1 MSPADRLPDTASGP
15 ESDDV
20 PLDDVPELDRGEIR
34 ADNLEFERVTPRV
47 VKRRRPTRL
56 IIPVIILIV
65 AAGGSLAIWG
75 DDWMGPNPAKI
86 PLVKAPDGPFKIKPE
101 IPGGMPIT
109 NRDKLVYGLLEMK
122 TPEQRGETLLPQ
134 PEQPLPAPKPGPST
148 TKTSNQIGKS
158 SRSTAVENI
167 LPQAQPLIK
176 PTAPA
181 SLHLGKLD
189 MPKLAEAPASAFPPA
204 GNKKNKSPPQKSSQS
219 SGIAEASKLQ
229 PTTQNSQSTN
239 TPKKNSATKSAFVAL
254 LTKSYQVQLAAV
266 RDVSATQTEWRRLQV
281 RHKILL
287 GNLKLSVVRADL
299 GSKGIF
305 YRLRAGP
312 LIDQS
317 SAKKLCKDLIKVK
330 VSCLVVKPSG

>member
-15 ESDDV
+15 ESDEV

-56 IIPVIILIV
+56 IFPVIIIIV

-75 DDWMGPNPAKI
+75 DDWMGPDPAKI
-86 PLVKAPDGPFKIKPE
+86 PLVKAPDGPLKIKPE

-148 TKTSNQIGKS
+148 TKTSNQIGES
-158 SRSTAVENI
+158 SRSSEVENI
-167 LPQAQPLIK
+167 LPQAQTPIK

-181 SLHLGKLD
+181 SLDLGKPD
-189 MPKLAEAPASAFPPA
+189 IPKLAEA
-204 GNKKNKSPPQKSSQS
+204 G
-219 SGIAEASKLQ
+219 KLQ
-229 PTTQNSQSTN
+229 PTTQSSQSTN
-239 TPKKNSATKSAFVAL
+239 TPKKNSATKSASVAL

-266 RDVSATQTEWRRLQV
+266 RDVSAAQTEWRRLQV

-312 LIDQS
+312 LINQS
-317 SAKKLCKDLIKVK
+317 SAKKLCKDLVIVK
-330 VSCLVVKPSG
+330 VSCLVVKPGG

>member
-15 ESDDV
+15 ESDEV

-56 IIPVIILIV
+56 IFPVIIIIV

-75 DDWMGPNPAKI
+75 DDWMGPDPAKI
-86 PLVKAPDGPFKIKPE
+86 PLVKAPDGPLKIKPE

-148 TKTSNQIGKS
+148 TKTSNQIGES
-158 SRSTAVENI
+158 SRSSEVENI
-167 LPQAQPLIK
+167 LPQAQTPIK

-181 SLHLGKLD
+181 SLDLGKPD
-189 MPKLAEAPASAFPPA
+189 IPKLAEA
-204 GNKKNKSPPQKSSQS
+204 G
-219 SGIAEASKLQ
+219 KLQ
-229 PTTQNSQSTN
+229 PTTQSSQSTN
-239 TPKKNSATKSAFVAL
+239 TPKKNSATKSASVAL

-266 RDVSATQTEWRRLQV
+266 RDVSAAQTEWRRLQV

-312 LIDQS
+312 LINQS
-317 SAKKLCKDLIKVK
+317 SAKKLCKDLAKVK
-330 VSCLVVKPSG
+330 VSCLVVKPGG